1 MKLEELQQELSRQ
14 GIQAL
19 LVTMNNMF
27 IGQDITAEE
36 NKILHLTG
44 FSGSAGTLLVMP
56 DKAWL
61 LVDSR
66 YSIQARRQ
74 VDPAQVE
81 VVDFTAAPVFEICR
95 LCRENQITEL
105 AFDPWCV
112 SLKDYEYL
120 QSRLEQVKL
129 RPMENLTGEL
139 LSSCP
144 VEIFEHDLAF
154 AGRSC
159 EEKIKSCL
167 QNLPAEYDAQLLTAA
182 DQVSWLI
189 NERSFTLPDTPI
201 VRSWALLD
209 RNGKLTLYGEHIPGG
224 RFKPFA
230 ELGTDLQAYAGKT
243 LLIDPATTPR
253 KIAEFLPSGI
263 IVKKLSLNPV
273 ADVKLR
279 KNETELNGFKN
290 CHLRDGVAVVKFLS
304 WLEQNKEGKSEWD
317 IVQKLREFRS
327 RQKLFFS
334 DSFGTIAAVGANAAV
349 VHYQPTAENHASLA
363 GQAILLLDSGAQYY
377 DGTTDVT
384 RTVALDQP
392 SVEMKHDFTLV
403 LKAHI
408 ALASAVF
415 PVGCKGSALDALA
428 RAPLWQAEKNYGHG
442 TGHGVGHFS
451 NVHESPFSI
460 SPLSVQSI
468 YRNYVTSIE
477 PGFYKEGCYGI
488 RIENLAYAAPAETE
502 GFLKFVPLT
511 LIPIDKRLIDPYL
524 LNRGEQDW
532 LNNYHQMVCR
542 CLAPYLD
549 SKEKAWLESACSP
562 L

>member
-1 MKLEELQQELSRQ
+1 MKLEELQQELNQ
-14 GIQAL
+14 KGIQAL

-36 NKILHLTG
+36 NRILQLTG
-44 FSGSAGTLLVMP
+44 FSGSAGTLLVMQ

-66 YSIQARRQ
+66 YSLQARRQ
-74 VDPAQVE
+74 VNAEQVR
-81 VVDFTAAPVFEICR
+81 VVDFTAAPAVEICR
-95 LCRENQITEL
+95 LCRENQISEL
-105 AFDPWCV
+105 AFDPWCL
-112 SLKDYEYL
+112 SFKDFEYL

-129 RPMENLTGEL
+129 RPMENLAGEL
-139 LSSCP
+139 LSACP

-154 AGRSC
+154 AGCSS

-167 QNLPAEYDAQLLTAA
+167 QNLPPEFDAQLVTAA

-189 NERSFTLPDTPI
+189 NQRSFTLPDTPI
-201 VRSWALLD
+201 VRSWGLLD
-209 RNGKLTLYGEHIPGG
+209 RSGKLTLYGEHIPGE

-230 ELGTDLQAYAGKT
+230 ELGADLQAYVSKT
-243 LLIDPATTPR
+243 LLIDPATTPY
-253 KIAEFLPSGI
+253 KIAEFLPSG
-263 IVKKLSLNPV
+263 VKVKMLPLNPI
-273 ADVKLR
+273 AKVKLN
-279 KNETELNGFKN
+279 KNETELEGFQS
-290 CHLRDGVAVVKFLS
+290 CHLRDGVAVVQFLS

-317 IVQKLREFRS
+317 VAQKLREFRS

-349 VHYQPTAENHASLA
+349 VHYQPTAENNAPLA
-363 GQAILLLDSGAQYY
+363 GQSILLLDSGAQYY

-384 RTVALDQP
+384 RTVAIGQP
-392 SVEMKHDFTLV
+392 SLEMKHDFTLV

-415 PVGCKGSALDALA
+415 PVGCQGAALDALA
-428 RAPLWQAEKNYGHG
+428 RAPLWQAGKNYGHG

-451 NVHESPFSI
+451 NVHEGPFSI
-460 SPLSVQSI
+460 SPLGVQPI
-468 YRNYVTSIE
+468 YQNYVTSIE
-477 PGFYKEGCYGI
+477 PGFYKAGCYGI
-488 RIENLAYAAPAETE
+488 RIENLAYAAPSEIE

-511 LIPIDKRLIDPYL
+511 IIPIDKRLIDPYL

-532 LNNYHQMVCR
+532 LNNYHQRVCH